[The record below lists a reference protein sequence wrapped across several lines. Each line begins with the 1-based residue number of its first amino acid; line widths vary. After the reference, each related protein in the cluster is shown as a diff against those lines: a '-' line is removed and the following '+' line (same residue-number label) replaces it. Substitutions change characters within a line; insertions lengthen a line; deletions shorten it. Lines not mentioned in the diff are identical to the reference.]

1 MLGEIVKEAV
11 EPESSKTKDVEERKR
26 AGKLGKKPKPN
37 EADLLDGPLSTLYR
51 GLAATLNSLSADR
64 GDLMYAAKECAR
76 LMATTTHQAWENML
90 RVGRYLKGRP
100 RVKVWY
106 KYQDEAQEL
115 ITRSDTD
122 WAGGRRT
129 RRSTTGGYTSY
140 GSHLLKSWCKTQATV
155 ALSSAEAE
163 LYGLVRASAET
174 LGLMSLYKDL
184 GQTVGGS
191 WEMLAP
197 HWLS

>member
-1 MLGEIVKEAV
+1 MDAHW
-11 EPESSKTKDVEERKR
+11 R
-26 AGKLGKKPKPN
+26 AP
-37 EADLLDGPLSTLYR
+37 DSTSTSQNVA
-51 GLAATLNSLSADR
+51 GTTLTQ
-64 GDLMYAAKECAR
+64 K
-76 LMATTTHQAWENML
+76 NML

-115 ITRSDTD
+115 ITRSDTE
-122 WAGGRRT
+122 WAGCRRT

-155 ALSSAEAE
+155 ARSSAEAE

-184 GQTVGGS
+184 GQTVGGQVMGDAS
-191 WEMLAP
+191 AALAIIARRE
-197 HWLS
+197 LVVSGI